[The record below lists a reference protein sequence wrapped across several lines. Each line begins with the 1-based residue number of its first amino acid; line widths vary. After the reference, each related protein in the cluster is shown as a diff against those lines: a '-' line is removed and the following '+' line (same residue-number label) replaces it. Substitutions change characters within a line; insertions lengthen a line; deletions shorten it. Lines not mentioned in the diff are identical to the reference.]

1 VEEVNGYEGA
11 GAAQYFAALGQL
23 VDPAFEFSHRTR
35 QPPTDPVNSLLSLGY
50 TLLFYNLYALIVAR
64 KLHPYVGHLHLLR
77 DRHPAL
83 ASDLIEEFRAPIV
96 DSLVLYLVNSKIFT
110 PADFSR
116 LPDGPCLLKDAA
128 RKTFIRSFEQK
139 MATQIT
145 HPYTGMVV
153 DYRRCLDL
161 QVSHMAEWI
170 RGEVNAYQPMRI
182 R

>member
-1 VEEVNGYEGA
+1 
-11 GAAQYFAALGQL
+11 
-23 VDPAFEFSHRTR
+23 
-35 QPPTDPVNSLLSLGY
+35 LSFGY
-50 TLLFYNLYALIVAR
+50 TLLFYNLYALIAAR
-64 KLHPYVGHLHLLR
+64 GLHPYVGHLHLLR

-116 LPDGPCLLKDAA
+116 LPDGPCLLKDTA
-128 RKTFIRSFEQK
+128 RKTFLRAFEQK
-139 MATQIT
+139 MGTQIT
-145 HPYTGMVV
+145 HPHTGAVV

-161 QVSHMAEWI
+161 QVCQMAEWI
-170 RGEVNAYQPMRI
+170 RGEVSAYQPMRI